1 MQEKRIMSL
10 DVGLLI
16 AGSKERGELE
26 ARLTGL
32 LKEVNKAGNL
42 ILP

>member
-1 MQEKRIMSL
+1 MSL

-32 LKEVNKAGNL
+32 LEEVKKAGNL